1 MARGISN
8 RACFLIIFSLLC
20 IYLIWTCPQ
29 KTLSTIEKKGNN
41 DDFRAGRNVHSIS
54 DKSRSEKI
62 SSNPTQP
69 QALDDIFSYKEPPIA
84 GRIGS
89 YTEEMRRYDLFMAT
103 QGVVCKNIRHF
114 GGVYREN
121 KGPPEFDP
129 DGLWNLCLDREVGL
143 TRGSCIVY
151 SIGINDEWSF
161 DDSIA
166 KSFGCRVY
174 AFDPTMNK
182 GDHNR
187 SQLIQFFNLGLAD
200 HDSEGKP
207 GVSGRDGWKTRTLK
221 SIITDLRHEKKLVD
235 VVKMDIEWD
244 EWKCLPQMLSDGT
257 LRKYV
262 KQLDVEFHVVNH
274 TPLGVRGYYGIVKWL
289 DRQGFKIA
297 NMHRNMY
304 CKECYETTFINTNL
318 IKIPLR

>member
-1 MARGISN
+1 MMPRNISN
-8 RACFLIIFSLLC
+8 LACYLITFLSLSILII
-20 IYLIWTCPQ
+20 WTYQ
-29 KTLSTIEKKGNN
+29 KTLSKIHEKGKN
-41 DDFRAGRNVHSIS
+41 DDFRLGSNVRSIFNLS
-54 DKSRSEKI
+54 
-62 SSNPTQP
+62 QP
-69 QALDDIFSYKEPPIA
+69 QALDDIFFYKDPPIA
-84 GRIGS
+84 GRVGS
-89 YTEEMRRYDLFMAT
+89 YGEEMHRYDLFMST

-114 GGVYREN
+114 GGKYMKN
-121 KGPPEFDP
+121 KDPPEFDP
-129 DGLWNLCLDREVGL
+129 DGTWYLCLDPEVGL
-143 TRGSCIVY
+143 TPGSCIVY
-151 SIGINDEWSF
+151 SIGINNEWSF

-166 KSFGCRVY
+166 KFGCRVY

-207 GVSGRDGWKTRTLK
+207 GVSGRVGWKTRTLK